1 MEQCGFLQGAL
12 GSSLASSF
20 LKSCK
25 FSFQPIKH
33 GLFSS
38 LSLKVITIP
47 FLLFSKT
54 NKQRH
59 FSKKGQST
67 NSLVETL
74 NIYIYIH
81 SIWDHEYLL
90 TCEHLKTR
98 LCVPNIFV
106 QYWNA
111 ATYVHV
117 SSLMRQFHLRI
128 SNSQIRN
135 AISVVH
141 RRNIV
146 KTSCVF

>member
-38 LSLKVITIP
+38 PSLKVITIP

-54 NKQRH
+54 NEQRH

-74 NIYIYIH
+74 NIYIYIYIYTLH
-81 SIWDHEYLL
+81 MGSRVFIDMRAFENQTLRAQYFRIVLECRYVRTCIFIDETIPPTYIKLL
-90 TCEHLKTR
+90 DQK
-98 LCVPNIFV
+98 
-106 QYWNA
+106 
-111 ATYVHV
+111 
-117 SSLMRQFHLRI
+117 
-128 SNSQIRN
+128 RN
-135 AISVVH
+135 FFCA
-141 RRNIV
+141 
-146 KTSCVF
+146 

>member
-54 NKQRH
+54 NEQRH

-74 NIYIYIH
+74 NIYIYTLHMGSRVFIDMRAFENQTLRAQYFR
-81 SIWDHEYLL
+81 IVLECLYVRTCIFIDETIPPTYIKLL
-90 TCEHLKTR
+90 DQK
-98 LCVPNIFV
+98 
-106 QYWNA
+106 
-111 ATYVHV
+111 
-117 SSLMRQFHLRI
+117 
-128 SNSQIRN
+128 RN
-135 AISVVH
+135 FFCA
-141 RRNIV
+141 
-146 KTSCVF
+146 

>member
-54 NKQRH
+54 NEQRH

-74 NIYIYIH
+74 NIYIYIYTLH
-81 SIWDHEYLL
+81 MGSRVFIDMRAFENQTLRAQYFRIVLECRYVRTCIFIDETIPPTYIKLL
-90 TCEHLKTR
+90 DQK
-98 LCVPNIFV
+98 
-106 QYWNA
+106 
-111 ATYVHV
+111 
-117 SSLMRQFHLRI
+117 
-128 SNSQIRN
+128 RN
-135 AISVVH
+135 FCCA
-141 RRNIV
+141 
-146 KTSCVF
+146 